1 MIPIIYARLRKK
13 MMHIIMLIMH
23 LCFTIPNQ
31 QQRHRA
37 NATKALRTYE
47 KVKNNKSVNIGM
59 VRYLI
64 PNAP

>member
-13 MMHIIMLIMH
+13 MMHVIILMIS
-23 LCFTIPNQ
+23 LCFTTPNQ

-37 NATKALRTYE
+37 NATKELRAYV
-47 KVKNNKSVNIGM
+47 KVKNNKSVNIDM

-64 PNAP
+64 PNDP